1 MPKIK
6 FKQGDIVWADF
17 SPSVGQEMKGKHPAV
32 VVSSNSYNEKTN
44 YLMLCPITSHGNHF
58 PTYLDLLCYHVHG
71 RVNAAQIQTFSR
83 MRLLDEKPADHL
95 RPEDMLKVME
105 LLSFALQFD

>member
-1 MPKIK
+1 MPKIR

-44 YLMLCPITSHGNHF
+44 YLMLCP
-58 PTYLDLLCYHVHG
+58 LLHTAIIFRHIKTC
-71 RVNAAQIQTFSR
+71 
-83 MRLLDEKPADHL
+83 
-95 RPEDMLKVME
+95 
-105 LLSFALQFD
+105 

>member
-1 MPKIK
+1 MPKNK

-44 YLMLCPITSHGNHF
+44 YLMVCPITSRQPF
-58 PTYLDLLCYHVHG
+58 PYLLGLIRISYSWSCKCSSNSNFFQNEIV
-71 RVNAAQIQTFSR
+71 R
-83 MRLLDEKPADHL
+83 
-95 RPEDMLKVME
+95 
-105 LLSFALQFD
+105 

>member
-1 MPKIK
+1 MPKIR

-44 YLMLCPITSHGNHF
+44 YLSYVKITVAFLKNDVI
-58 PTYLDLLCYHVHG
+58 LAIVK
-71 RVNAAQIQTFSR
+71 RNAREQT
-83 MRLLDEKPADHL
+83 
-95 RPEDMLKVME
+95 
-105 LLSFALQFD
+105 

>member
-1 MPKIK
+1 MPKNK

-44 YLMLCPITSHGNHF
+44 YLMVCPITSHGNHF
-58 PTYLDLLCYHVHG
+58 PTYLFNFHDKNSFVYPFSLLRYSINLFHATTKINYSSNQVAKQ
-71 RVNAAQIQTFSR
+71 N
-83 MRLLDEKPADHL
+83 
-95 RPEDMLKVME
+95 
-105 LLSFALQFD
+105 

>member
-1 MPKIK
+1 MPKNK

-44 YLMLCPITSHGNHF
+44 YLMVCPITSHGNHF
-58 PTYLDLLCYHVHG
+58 PTYLDLFGYHIHG
-71 RVNAAQIQTFSR
+71 RVNAAQSQTFSR

-95 RPEDMLKVME
+95 RPEDMLKLME

>member
-17 SPSVGQEMKGKHPAV
+17 SPSVGQEMKGKHPEV

-44 YLMLCPITSHGNHF
+44 YLM
-58 PTYLDLLCYHVHG
+58 
-71 RVNAAQIQTFSR
+71 
-83 MRLLDEKPADHL
+83 
-95 RPEDMLKVME
+95 
-105 LLSFALQFD
+105 